1 MTVTIFTIF
10 VRGNMKLFG
19 FIFAAVSAAPIS
31 GSDFLLYQS
40 LQRGDNN
47 FNPFLFGLFNKGDGN
62 NGGLFGNID
71 LPTAMLLSNGNL
83 GGMNMNNLM
92 SLNLLGGNQV
102 TSDQMVAL
110 SALNAAQIDKN
121 VFSRYNQK

>member
-1 MTVTIFTIF
+1 
-10 VRGNMKLFG
+10 MKLFG
-19 FIFAAVSAAPIS
+19 FIFAAATAAPIS
-31 GSDFLLYQS
+31 GSDYLLYQS
-40 LQRGDNN
+40 LQRGDNS
-47 FNPFLFGLFNKGDGN
+47 FNPFLFGLFGNKGDN
-62 NGGLFGNID
+62 SGGPFGNID

-83 GGMNMNNLM
+83 AGMNMNNLM

>member
-1 MTVTIFTIF
+1 MKIF
-10 VRGNMKLFG
+10 GY
-19 FIFAAVSAAPIS
+19 IFAAVTAAPIS
-31 GSDFLLYQS
+31 GSDYLLYQS
-40 LQRGDNN
+40 LQRGDTN
-47 FNPFLFGLFNKGDGN
+47 FNPFLFGLFNKNDGN

-92 SLNLLGGNQV
+92 HLNLLGGNQV
-102 TSDQMVAL
+102 TADQMVAL

>member
-1 MTVTIFTIF
+1 
-10 VRGNMKLFG
+10 MKLFG
-19 FIFAAVSAAPIS
+19 LIFAAATAAPIS
-31 GSDFLLYQS
+31 GSDYLLYQS
-40 LQRGDNN
+40 LQRGDNS
-47 FNPFLFGLFNKGDGN
+47 FNPFLFGLFNKGDSSN

-83 GGMNMNNLM
+83 AGMNMNNLM